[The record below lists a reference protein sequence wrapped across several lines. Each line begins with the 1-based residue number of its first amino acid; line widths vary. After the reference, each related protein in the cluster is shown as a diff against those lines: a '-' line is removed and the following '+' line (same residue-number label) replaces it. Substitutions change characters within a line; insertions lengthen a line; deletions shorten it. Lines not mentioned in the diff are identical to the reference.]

1 MNLLKIKLTSSKMY
15 KNSISKLK
23 NHTMQKLFI
32 TFISILISGFSFAQV
47 KKDTLK
53 TDEIVVEK
61 PYTPTISDAFKI
73 KSNPSLE
80 NVTNFSK
87 EKVSYSIFSIPVAST
102 FTPTKGKAQNIAREP
117 KEQIYQ
123 NYITA
128 GFGTFKSP
136 LFETFMHFGDKR
148 YNDFGLFVKHES
160 SEGGVEDSMLDDNFA
175 NTRMDLFYKQ
185 FDRDFNWQINAGVQ
199 RKLYNY
205 YGLPETTLFDQIF
218 LNTIDE
224 KQIYKTVYAG
234 GNINFEDGFF
244 KGATAE
250 LVNFSDNFDSNEIH
264 LLAKPTIEFPIS
276 TELISS
282 EFVVEIVTGKFQQE
296 YNMPTKLK
304 HSFINL
310 GASPNFEVLRENLT
324 VNLGAKIYYSNDLER
339 KINKFFAYPN
349 VSASLKVVD
358 DIFILLAGV
367 NGDLIQ
373 NTYSNFADENPY
385 VSPTLN
391 ILQTD
396 KQYNAFM
403 GAKGKLASNMSFNFN
418 VSHSNEYNKPLFI
431 QNQIK
436 TDGVNLTSESYQAGN
451 SFSVIYDDVKTL
463 NFFGE
468 ITIEASKEFN
478 FSSTINYA
486 NYTTKNEL
494 EAWNLPTLTAT
505 ISGDFQRNKWFVGA
519 KLFYRGETKDYVIP
533 YNLSAENGTIV
544 TNDSYLDLNL
554 NGGYNFTDRLTA
566 FAKINNALGKKYH
579 QFNNYQVQSLQAL
592 AGITYK
598 FDL

>member
-1 MNLLKIKLTSSKMY
+1 MY

-23 NHTMQKLFI
+23 KHTMQKLFI
-32 TFISILISGFSFAQV
+32 TFLSILISGFSFAQV

-53 TDEIVVEK
+53 TEEIVVEK

-73 KSNPSLE
+73 KTNPSLE

-87 EKVSYSIFSIPVAST
+87 EKVNYSIFSIPVAST
-102 FTPTKGKAQNIAREP
+102 FTPTKGKAQNIARAP
-117 KEQIYQ
+117 KERIFQ
-123 NYITA
+123 NYVTA

-136 LFETFMHFGDKR
+136 LFEAFIHSGDER
-148 YNDFGLFVKHES
+148 YNDFGLFLKHES
-160 SEGGVEDSMLDDNFA
+160 SEGGVEDSQLDDNFS
-175 NTRMDLFYKQ
+175 NTRIDLFYKQ
-185 FDRDFNWQINAGVQ
+185 YDRFYNWQVNAGVQ

-205 YGLPETTLFDQIF
+205 YGLPENNVFDETF
-218 LNTIDE
+218 LSTIDE
-224 KQIYKTVYAG
+224 KQIYKTIYAG
-234 GNINFEDGFF
+234 GKIDFEDGIF
-244 KGATAE
+244 KSATAE
-250 LVNFSDNFDSNEIH
+250 LVNFSDNFNSNEIH

-296 YNMPTKLK
+296 YDTTTNLK

-349 VSASLKVVD
+349 VSASFKVVD

-373 NTYSNFADENPY
+373 NTYSSFANENPY
-385 VSPTLN
+385 ISPTLN

-396 KQYNAFM
+396 KQYNAFV
-403 GAKGKLASNMSFNFN
+403 GAKGKIASNIGFNFN

-431 QNQIK
+431 QNQTK
-436 TDGVNLTSESYQAGN
+436 TDGTVATSESYQAGN
-451 SFSVIYDDVKTL
+451 SFSVIYDDIKTL

-478 FSSTINYA
+478 FSTTINYA
-486 NYTTKNEL
+486 NYSTANEL
-494 EAWNLPTLTAT
+494 EAWNLPSLTAT
-505 ISGDFQRNKWFVGA
+505 ISGDFHKNKWFAGA
-519 KLFYRGETKDYVIP
+519 KLFYPGETKDYVIP
-533 YNLSAENGTIV
+533 YNLPSVNGAV
-544 TNDSYLDLNL
+544 VSNKSYIDLNL

-566 FAKINNALGKKYH
+566 FAKINNALGNKYH

>member
-1 MNLLKIKLTSSKMY
+1 
-15 KNSISKLK
+15 
-23 NHTMQKLFI
+23 MQKLFI
-32 TFISILISGFSFAQV
+32 TFISILITGFSFAQV

-53 TDEIVVEK
+53 TEEIVVEK

-73 KSNPSLE
+73 KINPSLE
-80 NVTNFSK
+80 SVTNFSK
-87 EKVSYSIFSIPVAST
+87 EKVNYSIFSIPVAST
-102 FTPTKGKAQNIAREP
+102 FTPTKGKAQNIARAP

-136 LFETFMHFGDKR
+136 LLEAFIHTGDTR
-148 YNDFGLFVKHES
+148 YNDYGFFVKHES
-160 SEGGVEDSMLDDNFA
+160 SEGGVEDSPLNDNFA
-175 NTRMDLFYKQ
+175 NTRVDLFYKQ
-185 FDRDFNWQINAGVQ
+185 FDREFNWQVNAGVQ

-205 YGLPETTLFDQIF
+205 YGLPESTVFDTSFIDN
-218 LNTIDE
+218 LDE
-224 KQIYKTVYAG
+224 KQVYKTIYAG
-234 GNINFEDGFF
+234 GKVDVEDGIF

-250 LVNFSDNFDSNEIH
+250 VINFSDNYDSNEIR

-276 TELISS
+276 SEIITS
-282 EFVVEIVTGKFQQE
+282 EFMVDIVTGKFQQE
-296 YNMPTKLK
+296 YNSISNLK
-304 HSFINL
+304 HSFVNL

-324 VNLGAKIYYSNDLER
+324 INLGAKIYYSNDLER

-349 VSASLKVVD
+349 VSASFKIVD

-373 NTYSNFADENPY
+373 NTYNSFANENPY
-385 VSPTLN
+385 ISPTLN

-396 KQYNAFM
+396 KQYNAFV
-403 GAKGKLASNMSFNFN
+403 GAKGKLASNIGFNFN
-418 VSHSNEYNKPLFI
+418 VSHSNEKNKPLFI
-431 QNQIK
+431 QNQTK
-436 TDGVNLTSESYQAGN
+436 TDGTITTTESYQAGN
-451 SFSVIYDDVKTL
+451 SFHVIYDAIKTL

-478 FSSTINYA
+478 FSTTVNYA
-486 NYTTKNEL
+486 NYTTTNEL
-494 EAWNLPTLTAT
+494 EAWNLSPITAT
-505 ISGDFQRNKWFVGA
+505 ISGDFQKNKWFAGA

-533 YNLSAENGTIV
+533 YTMPFENGSIV
-544 TNDSYLDLNL
+544 KNDSYLDLNL
-554 NGGYNFTDRLTA
+554 SGGYNFTDRLTA
-566 FAKINNALGKKYH
+566 FAKINNALGKKYY